1 MTKMVQEEISVQ
13 NPMKAIGTSIV
24 PVNRLS
30 VLLIALVTVFVSS
43 QSLFAQEMLAPLSF
57 NPIQYNANKNYEV
70 SKNSTV
76 SKTTALSLP
85 FFEDFTSYSPIPDDS
100 KWLDGKVYVN
110 NTMCFNPISRGVAT
124 FDALDQDGIP
134 YDPVSNT
141 TLLYADSLTSQQIDL
156 SGYQASDSL
165 YFSFFYQPEGN
176 GFYPEPEDSLML
188 YMRNTRGWVRVWKVP
203 GERTHEFK
211 QVMIPITEASY
222 FHTGF
227 QFRFVNKASIVVNDD
242 VWNVDYIRLDAN
254 RNINDTLVEDVAF
267 TLPPT
272 FFLSD
277 YTYMPY
283 HQFLADVNQER
294 AVEHSAIVRNN
305 SSASHNLNYNFVAT
319 ENVTASNLA
328 SNTNNTTSL
337 AAGAAYKITE
347 SSYTNLPTTPQ
358 MNHPRV
364 FKHKYYIES
373 VGANDPR
380 GNDTIIHEQNFH
392 NFLAY
397 DDGTAE
403 KSYFLN
409 LFATLPGKIAIDFHL
424 NEPDTL
430 SAVSIYFG
438 RQVPLPDQKFFSIII
453 YSDIDLGGGSDQVL
467 YQEDFLKPVYSQ
479 VNHSWVYKLQ
489 QPVALPSGKFYVG
502 TMQPA
507 LSNSDSL
514 YFGFDVNRDGENHL
528 YYNVLDE
535 WKKSNL
541 SGALMIRPMFGT
553 VFPSSIEEVDDQA
566 FVWDVA
572 PNPTQGDVIVSLPNN
587 QEVDYTI
594 VDMQGQVLQ
603 KGLISNGEAINTQ
616 NLPSGTY
623 FVRLQIDGVETK
635 AKKLIKY

>member
-1 MTKMVQEEISVQ
+1 MMIKMVQEELIVQ
-13 NPMKAIGTSIV
+13 SRIKTIGTSMV
-24 PVNRLS
+24 SN
-30 VLLIALVTVFVSS
+30 VLYALLLVFVSS
-43 QSLFAQEMLAPLSF
+43 QSVLAQEVLAPLKF
-57 NPIQYNANKNYEV
+57 NTVQHDADKNYKSSRSGV
-70 SKNSTV
+70 V
-76 SKTTALSLP
+76 YKTTALSLP
-85 FFEDFTSYSPIPDDS
+85 FFEDFTNYSPIPDDT
-100 KWLDGKVYVN
+100 KWLDRKVYVN

-165 YFSFFYQPEGN
+165 YLSFFYQPEGN

-188 YMRNTRGWVRVWKVP
+188 YLKKPNGWTRVWKVP

-222 FHTGF
+222 FHAGF
-227 QFRFVNKASIVVNDD
+227 QFRFINKASIVVNDD

-254 RNINDTLVEDVAF
+254 RDINDTLVEDVAF

-272 FFLSD
+272 VFLSD

-283 HQFLADVNQER
+283 HQFLADVNTER
-294 AVEHSAIVRNN
+294 AAQHSAIVRNN
-305 SSASHNLNYNFVAT
+305 ATVTHNINYNFVST
-319 ENVTASNLA
+319 EKVTSNNLA
-328 SNTNNTTSL
+328 SSTNNTTSL

-347 SSYTNLPTTPQ
+347 SSYTNLPSTPQ
-358 MNHPRV
+358 KNHPRV
-364 FKHKYYIES
+364 FEHKYYIES
-373 VGANDPR
+373 VGVNDPK
-380 GNDTIIHEQNFH
+380 GNDTIVHEQNFH

-409 LFATLPGKIAIDFHL
+409 LFATLPGKIAIDFNL

-453 YSDIDLGGGSDQVL
+453 YSDIAFGGGSDQVL
-467 YQEDFLKPVYSQ
+467 YQEDFLKPEYSQ
-479 VNHSWVYKLQ
+479 VNHAWVYKLQ
-489 QPVALPSGKFYVG
+489 QPVALPAGKFYVG

-507 LSNSDSL
+507 LSSSDSL
-514 YFGFDVNRDGENHL
+514 YFGFDVNRVGENHL
-528 YYNVLDE
+528 YYNVLNE

-553 VFPSSIEEVDDQA
+553 VFPSHVNGVEDELFA
-566 FVWDVA
+566 WDIA
-572 PNPTQGDVIVSLPNN
+572 PNPTQRNIQVSIPNN
-587 QEVDYTI
+587 KEYDYTV
-594 VDMQGQVLQ
+594 VDMRGRVLQ
-603 KGLISNGEAINTQ
+603 RGSVSDGAIIDIEK
-616 NLPSGTY
+616 LPTGTY
-623 FVRLQIDGVETK
+623 FLRLYIEGVETRSR
-635 AKKLIKY
+635 KLIKY

>member
-1 MTKMVQEEISVQ
+1 MIKMVQEEISVQ
-13 NPMKAIGTSIV
+13 NRMRTIGTSIV
-24 PVNRLS
+24 SNVLS
-30 VLLIALVTVFVSS
+30 VVLLVFVAT
-43 QSLFAQEMLAPLSF
+43 QSISAQEVLAPINF
-57 NPIQYNANKNYEV
+57 NSVQHAASGYYKANNGGVAYKR
-70 SKNSTV
+70 
-76 SKTTALSLP
+76 TALSLP
-85 FFEDFTSYSPIPDDS
+85 FFEDFTSYSPIPDDT
-100 KWLDGKVYVN
+100 KWLDRKVYVN

-165 YFSFFYQPEGN
+165 YLSFFYQPEGN

-188 YMRNTRGWVRVWKVP
+188 YMRRTNGWARVWMVP
-203 GERTHEFK
+203 GERNHEFK

-222 FHTGF
+222 FHAGF
-227 QFRFVNKASIVVNDD
+227 QFRFINKASIVVNDD

-283 HQFLADVNQER
+283 HQFIADVNKER
-294 AVEHSAIVRNN
+294 ATQHSAIVRNN
-305 SSASHNLNYNFVAT
+305 SAVTHNINYNFVAT
-319 ENVTASNLA
+319 EKVTSSNLA
-328 SNTNNTTSL
+328 SSTSNTTSL
-337 AAGAAYKITE
+337 AAGAAYKVTE
-347 SSYTNLPTTPQ
+347 TSYTSLPTTPQ
-358 MNHPRV
+358 KNHPRV
-364 FKHKYYIES
+364 FEHKYYIES
-373 VGANDPR
+373 VGASDPKE
-380 GNDTIIHEQNFH
+380 NDTIVHEQNFH

-409 LFATLPGKIAIDFHL
+409 LFATLPGKIAIDFNL

-453 YSDIDLGGGSDQVL
+453 YSDIAYGGGSDQIL
-467 YQEDFLKPVYSQ
+467 YQEDFLRPIYSQ
-479 VNHSWVYKLQ
+479 VNHSWIYKLQ
-489 QPVALPSGKFYVG
+489 RPLALPAGKFFVG

-528 YYNVLDE
+528 YYNVLNE

-541 SGALMIRPMFGT
+541 SGVLMVRPIFGT
-553 VFPSSIEEVDDQA
+553 VFPSSVSETENKDL
-566 FVWDVA
+566 VWDVA
-572 PNPTQGDVIVSLPNN
+572 PNPTQDNIQVLLPKNE
-587 QEVDYTI
+587 EVNYTL
-594 VDMQGQVLQ
+594 VDMQGKVLQ
-603 KGLISNGEAINTQ
+603 KGSVISGSIIDTEK
-616 NLPSGTY
+616 LPSGTY
-623 FVRLQIDGVETK
+623 FVRLHIEGVETK